1 MIQKK
6 GRGKIQLEEYGIC
19 QKQRKKGNEKGY
31 RKWLYAIEKGEQ
43 EQIYA
48 KASNSELTSKEK
60 KKK

>member
-1 MIQKK
+1 MIQKR

-48 KASNSELTSKEK
+48 KASKEK
-60 KKK
+60 KK